1 MSNRA
6 HIQQEE
12 KKTHHS
18 GEVTRI
24 VSVWDDYADDYVDL
38 EVLCPDGTNKW
49 FEDELELLKAV
60 LDHIFSNKGS
70 KAMGDVINY
79 VQENENGLYVEGTWY
94 NWEQIK
100 HLFEVS

>member
-38 EVLCPDGTNKW
+38 EVLNESGEW

-70 KAMGDVINY
+70 KEMDAVINY